1 MWSAAFC
8 FKMMQSQSCP
18 NCGSTEII
26 PRVRVVDH
34 AHRRKMDL
42 GVEIYANPHA
52 LLFKGTHMGKLHA
65 RICGK
70 CGYTEL
76 FVENPRE
83 ILRVHRFLNGE

>member
-1 MWSAAFC
+1 MC

-26 PRVRVVDH
+26 PRVRVVDN
-34 AHRRKMDL
+34 APSGGKIDL
-42 GVEIYANPHA
+42 AVEICENPDA
-52 LLFKGTHMGKLHA
+52 LLFKGTHIGKLYA
-65 RICGK
+65 RICGN

-83 ILRVHRFLNGE
+83 ILQVYRRSQER